1 MVKNVV
7 VSVLN
12 REKSIHGAQKQS
24 DFQVKTIGIPTG
36 PIAPQVKQLQ
46 VMENLALTNA
56 TQEEKHTSGAT
67 RRMMVGTTA
76 VLA

>member
-46 VMENLALTNA
+46 GRSILTSSFFEI
-56 TQEEKHTSGAT
+56 QPQLWKILH
-67 RRMMVGTTA
+67 
-76 VLA
+76 

>member
-1 MVKNVV
+1 MDPMVKNVV

-46 VMENLALTNA
+46 GRSILTSSFIEI
-56 TQEEKHTSGAT
+56 QPQLWKILH
-67 RRMMVGTTA
+67 
-76 VLA
+76 

>member
-24 DFQVKTIGIPTG
+24 DFQVKTIRIPTG
-36 PIAPQVKQLQ
+36 PNAPQVKQLQ
-46 VMENLALTNA
+46 GRSILTSSFFEI
-56 TQEEKHTSGAT
+56 QPQLWKILH
-67 RRMMVGTTA
+67 
-76 VLA
+76 

>member
-46 VMENLALTNA
+46 
-56 TQEEKHTSGAT
+56 G
-67 RRMMVGTTA
+67 R
-76 VLA
+76 